1 MNPAQGKPRFEAR
14 AGLASPLSVAISES
28 DRQTIAMVEE
38 ALRTKS
44 IALAYQ
50 PIVLSRDPSRT
61 AFHEGLIRVMEPNG
75 RIIPARDFMPA
86 VEAHEIGREIV
97 CVALDCGL
105 TALAR
110 HPELR
115 ISINMSARS
124 IGYPKWVRT
133 LRKGLDLGVTVGERL
148 ILEINESSAMLVPE
162 LVLRLMD
169 DLQAKGVA
177 FALDDFGAGF
187 TAIRYFKDFM
197 FDILKIDGQFIRNIH
212 RDPDNQA
219 LVRALI
225 SIGKHFEMATVAEF
239 VETPE
244 EAECVRSLGVDCQQG
259 YLYGAPTLKPAWLQ
273 GQERRRA

>member
-1 MNPAQGKPRFEAR
+1 MQMRPRAEAR
-14 AGLASPLSVAISES
+14 VGLASPLSMAISEN
-28 DRQTIAMVEE
+28 DRQTMAMVEQ

-44 IALAYQ
+44 MGLAYQ
-50 PIVLSRDPSRT
+50 PIVLSRDPTRA

-75 RIIPARDFMPA
+75 RIIPARGFMPA
-86 VEAHEIGREIV
+86 VEAHEIGREID
-97 CVALDCGL
+97 CVALECGL
-105 TALAR
+105 TTLAR

-148 ILEINESSAMLVPE
+148 ILEITESSAMQVPE
-162 LVLRLMD
+162 LVIRLMD
-169 DLQAKGVA
+169 DLQPRGVA

-197 FDILKIDGQFIRNIH
+197 FDILKIDGQFIRQIH

-219 LVRALI
+219 LTRALI
-225 SIGKHFEMATVAEF
+225 SIGKHFEMVTVAEF

-244 EAECVRSLGVDCQQG
+244 EADCVRSLGFDCQQG
-259 YLYGAPTLKPAWLQ
+259 YLYGAPTMKPAWEKVP
-273 GQERRRA
+273 ERRQA